1 MRTLREGSRG
11 PLVQLLQ
18 LALNRSG
25 IAVLQ
30 TDGRFGNATREAV
43 AAFQRRMGL
52 KPDGVVGE
60 MTHRALRPWY
70 TGYLTHRVR
79 RGESFWSISRLY
91 GAELGAVMA
100 ANPALAPESIPLGAE
115 IAVPLP
121 FAVVPTGIDYCA
133 ELVACCVEG
142 LAARYPALRAGSI
155 GRSALGRPLWSLQ
168 MGQGANRVL
177 YNAAHH
183 ANEWITIPVLLRFAE
198 ELGEAAA
205 RGGALMGTDAAE
217 LLDYASVTLIPCVNP
232 DGVDLVTGELT
243 QGRAWEEA
251 LRIAAA
257 YPRFPFPRGWKAN
270 IRGVDLNLQYPALW
284 EQARE
289 NKYALGVTSPAP
301 GDYVGASPLS
311 APESRAMY
319 DYTRAFDPALT
330 LSLHTQG
337 EVIYWRYLDVEVPG
351 AGEIAALFSDLSGY
365 AAEETPFASGFA
377 GYKDWFIQD
386 YVRPGFTL
394 ELGRGVNPLPIA
406 DFDAIYERV
415 RGVLLLG
422 ALVT

>member
-251 LRIAAA
+251 PC
-257 YPRFPFPRGWKAN
+257 PRSWKAN
-270 IRGVDLNLQYPALW
+270 IRGVDLDLQYPALW

>member
-183 ANEWITIPVLLRFAE
+183 ANEWITIPVLLRFADWQQE
-198 ELGEAAA
+198 QFYLSCRETVLAMAKKNPLTEADAESA
-205 RGGALMGTDAAE
+205 VRFFYTLMDAYWRGALAEEREAIEQMEGYAPFFRAAE
-217 LLDYASVTLIPCVNP
+217 GYSYGWWLKDLLETVSPKLK
-232 DGVDLVTGELT
+232 G
-243 QGRAWEEA
+243 
-251 LRIAAA
+251 
-257 YPRFPFPRGWKAN
+257 
-270 IRGVDLNLQYPALW
+270 
-284 EQARE
+284 
-289 NKYALGVTSPAP
+289 YALG
-301 GDYVGASPLS
+301 L
-311 APESRAMY
+311 R
-319 DYTRAFDPALT
+319 
-330 LSLHTQG
+330 
-337 EVIYWRYLDVEVPG
+337 
-351 AGEIAALFSDLSGY
+351 
-365 AAEETPFASGFA
+365 
-377 GYKDWFIQD
+377 
-386 YVRPGFTL
+386 
-394 ELGRGVNPLPIA
+394 
-406 DFDAIYERV
+406 
-415 RGVLLLG
+415 
-422 ALVT
+422 